1 MILMCIFLTEPPCWD
16 QNEEGPYSFDWEGNA
31 SSWGRSILYM
41 DEPFRDICH
50 TTIIVSQISLIL
62 EKIFLR
68 N

>member
-1 MILMCIFLTEPPCWD
+1 
-16 QNEEGPYSFDWEGNA
+16 
-31 SSWGRSILYM
+31 M

-68 N
+68 NLYVFGISLEELKEDCEHFQFHRAESDIIYIMNDSSNV